1 MTTLSNVSFKEFC
14 ENLCSLFVL
23 STIIMFMVTVV
34 DHLNKGSNSRTNFP
48 SPLQL
53 MFDNTFYYQL
63 FISYFYGFILILIYS
78 RMTKNKLLP
87 DILDE
92 NSCQIISIGT
102 AILFGFN
109 LYQGMNIFTFFYG
122 IVTLLNLTYNCE
134 YNFRTNSMVI
144 DMRREIHFLQS
155 TMVPVRA
162 YQSTNLQ
169 QDKKETI
176 REMSDIIFELKE
188 KIPDGSYLELMDK
201 IKSLYD

>member
-1 MTTLSNVSFKEFC
+1 
-14 ENLCSLFVL
+14 
-23 STIIMFMVTVV
+23 MVMVV
-34 DHLNKGSNSRTNFP
+34 DHSNNGSNSTSRTNFP

-63 FISYFYGFILILIYS
+63 FISYFYGFIIILIYS

-109 LYQGMNIFTFFYG
+109 LYQGINIFTFLYG
-122 IVTLLNLTYNCE
+122 IITYINLTHNCDYNS
-134 YNFRTNSMVI
+134 RTNSMVI
-144 DMRREIHFLQS
+144 EMRREIHFLQS

-176 REMSDIIFELKE
+176 REISDIIFELKE

-201 IKSLYD
+201 VKGLYD